1 MEATPPPAEV
11 VNSQEV
17 RGGVR
22 WPAARPGEFRD
33 GGVGVA
39 PTVDAI
45 GGPCKLWGYIHSDG
59 SVLDPNPDF

>member
-22 WPAARPGEFRD
+22 WLAARLGECRD

-39 PTVDAI
+39 PTVNAR
-45 GGPCKLWGYIHSDG
+45 GGPCKPWEYIHSDG